1 MTFGEM
7 LAFTNRF
14 SEIKSGVPELK
25 RERLRALSDDL
36 LQSGDPEKDPFLKA
50 MFITVIEELHV

>member
-1 MTFGEM
+1 MTAGEM
-7 LAFTNRF
+7 VGFTKRLA
-14 SEIKSGVPELK
+14 EIKSGVPELK

-50 MFITVIEELHV
+50 MFITVIEEMHA